1 MRQAAA
7 AAVGVHALA
16 VRLGLIER
24 SVPAHDLRASSAA
37 RHHPPAAA
45 LRHCL
50 ATASGQRR
58 ELRGCAHRWRGLR
71 SGCARNVAR
80 LCIGAL
86 TSSSTTTSCSVS
98 ALNAANLRTS
108 RSIHSP
114 IRWLYLMAPPQ
125 RRLQRKRPPN
135 RQLAQSRANRP
146 SRTPESDCAQMPTRT
161 RTRRTRARGQIR
173 RSQSSR
179 RGPQVRLG
187 TSPPQPA
194 PQRPCTPQPRTPTM
208 TMTMVDCQH
217 RGIRR

>member
-50 ATASGQRR
+50 ATAGGQRR
-58 ELRGCAHRWRGLR
+58 ELRGCAHRWSGLR

-86 TSSSTTTSCSVS
+86 TSSSTTTSCSAS

-114 IRWLYLMAPPQ
+114 IRWLYLMAVPAAAPTTTKAASQPP
-125 RRLQRKRPPN
+125 
-135 RQLAQSRANRP
+135 ARAVARH
-146 SRTPESDCAQMPTRT
+146 SPESHTRSDCAHPEKP
-161 RTRRTRARGQIR
+161 
-173 RSQSSR
+173 SE
-179 RGPQVRLG
+179 
-187 TSPPQPA
+187 
-194 PQRPCTPQPRTPTM
+194 RPEPEES
-208 TMTMVDCQH
+208 
-217 RGIRR
+217 IE

>member
-50 ATASGQRR
+50 ATAGGQRR
-58 ELRGCAHRWRGLR
+58 ELRSCAHGWSGLR

-86 TSSSTTTSCSVS
+86 TSSSTTTSCSAS

-146 SRTPESDCAQMPTRT
+146 SRTPEAIA
-161 RTRRTRARGQIR
+161 RTRRSRARGPSR
-173 RSQSSR
+173 RSRSSR
-179 RGPQVRLG
+179 PGPQVRLG

-194 PQRPCTPQPRTPTM
+194 PQHPCTPQRRTPTM
-208 TMTMVDCQH
+208 TMTVVDCQH
-217 RGIRR
+217 RGFGR